1 MSVLGTLYDLQLE
14 LYIVPIPEILAGLWY
29 RYLR

>member
-1 MSVLGTLYDLQLE
+1 MSVLGSLYDLQLE
-14 LYIVPIPEILAGLWY
+14 PHITPIPEILAGLWY